1 MLGRVL
7 FCYLPIFPFRA
18 GGLKKIIPCYDKN
31 KYERDGKEGMRM
43 EKTKTYH
50 VEGATLTIPLRYD
63 EKSGKYMEVYPDFIE
78 NPVYTPEGHP
88 IMLTLEDACAF
99 GEKKEVNEELVDC
112 GSCRFYRQLPN
123 TLIGVCRCEK
133 NEQM

>member
-1 MLGRVL
+1 MS
-7 FCYLPIFPFRA
+7 
-18 GGLKKIIPCYDKN
+18 IPCYYKIN
-31 KYERDGKEGMRM
+31 YERNGKEDMRM

-63 EKSGKYMEVYPDFIE
+63 KKSGRYMEVYPDFIKD
-78 NPVYTPEGHP
+78 PVYTPGGHP

-99 GEKKEVNEELVDC
+99 GEKKDANEALVDC

-123 TLIGVCRCEK
+123 ALIGVCGHEK
-133 NEQM
+133 KRKAQ